1 MFFNPVYKLYYI
13 HVYLRQNAL
22 RRKYRWIIL
31 FKCDSGLVW
40 GRGREGGRM
49 HGRVRGI
56 ALLNAR
62 ACARDSSALC
72 SNDESSRIS
81 EGEKLLCN

>member
-31 FKCDSGLVW
+31 FKCDIGLVL
-40 GRGREGGRM
+40 GRGREGE
-49 HGRVRGI
+49 
-56 ALLNAR
+56 ANAR
-62 ACARDSSALC
+62 ACVRDSSALC
-72 SNDESSRIS
+72 SNDESSHIS